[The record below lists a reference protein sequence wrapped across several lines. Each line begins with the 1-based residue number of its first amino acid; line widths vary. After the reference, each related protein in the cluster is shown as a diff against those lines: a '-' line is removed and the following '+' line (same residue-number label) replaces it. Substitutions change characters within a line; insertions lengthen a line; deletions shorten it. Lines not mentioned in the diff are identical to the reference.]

1 MMTPAPGHRI
11 LLAED
16 DAILRAMTADLLE
29 LNGYQVT
36 MASGGAQAIESFG
49 QACPDLVLA
58 DISMAEGDGYSL
70 LKHIRGHQTASDVPV
85 IFLSGKSGLAD
96 IRAGL
101 RVGVDDYIPKPFD
114 PDELL
119 RSISLRISRREQKQR
134 LDALLGRS
142 LHHDFRTPLTGILGF
157 AELLRAAAMQG
168 TPIPAAEV
176 SEAAEMMQY
185 SAERLLELIE
195 KVGTIVEITSSSP
208 KLAETY
214 RTVTTT
220 DWLAGARRNC
230 EAVAQKMDRTPD
242 LVLLLEE
249 VPVPVPMTH
258 WLMTLAQLLET
269 AFEGSAKGIPV
280 RVTGRREGQAY
291 HVSVDC
297 TVGASAPAR
306 VPVVHPGT
314 SVLPVLGPGMDLV
327 RRVAALASA
336 DLQILPTAGGTVFHL
351 TLPEAPRK

>member
-1 MMTPAPGHRI
+1 MNPLPGHRI

-16 DAILRAMTADLLE
+16 DPILRAMTADLLE

-36 MASGGAQAIESFG
+36 MASGGARAIECFG
-49 QACPDLVLA
+49 EACPDLVLA

-142 LHHDFRTPLTGILGF
+142 LHHDFRTPLTSILGF
-157 AELLRAAAMQG
+157 AELLRAAALQG
-168 TPIPAAEV
+168 KPIPASEV
-176 SEAAEMMQY
+176 TEAAEMMQY

-195 KVGTIVEITSSSP
+195 KVGTIVELAGSGP
-208 KLAETY
+208 NLAETY

-220 DWLAGARRNC
+220 GWLAGARRNC
-230 EAVAQKMDRTPD
+230 EAVAQKLDRAPD
-242 LVLLLEE
+242 LVLLLDE
-249 VPVPVPMTH
+249 VPVPVPLSH
-258 WLMTLAQLLET
+258 WLLALTHLLET
-269 AFEGSAKGIPV
+269 AFEGSAKGTPV
-280 RVTGRREGQAY
+280 RLTGRREGQAY
-291 HVSVDC
+291 HLSVDC
-297 TVGASAPAR
+297 TAGAPAPAGSAAVR
-306 VPVVHPGT
+306 PGAP
-314 SVLPVLGPGMDLV
+314 VLPVPAPGMDLV

-336 DLQILPTAGGTVFHL
+336 DLKILPNAGGTVFHL

>member
-1 MMTPAPGHRI
+1 MNPFPGHRI

-16 DAILRAMTADLLE
+16 DPILRAMTADLLE

-36 MASGGAQAIESFG
+36 MASGGARAIECFG
-49 QACPDLVLA
+49 EACPDLVLA

-70 LKHIRGHQTASDVPV
+70 LKHIRAHQTASDVPV

-157 AELLRAAAMQG
+157 AELLRAAALQG
-168 TPIPAAEV
+168 KPIPAAEV

-185 SAERLLELIE
+185 SAGLLELIE
-195 KVGTIVEITSSSP
+195 KVGTIVEIAGSSP
-208 KLAETY
+208 TLAETY

-220 DWLAGARRNC
+220 GWLAGARRNC
-230 EAVAQKMDRTPD
+230 EAVAQKLGRAPD
-242 LVLLLEE
+242 LVLLLDE
-249 VPVPVPMTH
+249 VPVPVPLSH
-258 WLMTLAQLLET
+258 WLITLTQLLET
-269 AFEGSAKGIPV
+269 AFEGSAKGTPV
-280 RVTGRREGQAY
+280 RLTGRREGQAY
-291 HVSVDC
+291 HVSVLY
-297 TVGASAPAR
+297 TEGAPPPAGAGGHPGASSRPIA
-306 VPVVHPGT
+306 
-314 SVLPVLGPGMDLV
+314 GPGIDLV
-327 RRVAALASA
+327 RRVATLASG
-336 DLQILPTAGGTVFHL
+336 DFKILPSAGGSAIHL
-351 TLPEAPRK
+351 AIPEGPRK